1 LETYESIRLLRI
13 LLGELESG
21 PLLVPFPD
29 ALPPGRIG
37 LTSIESPRGAA
48 IHWLR
53 SDQAGRVDRYHVRSA
68 SYANWPA
75 VPLAALTAIVPDF
88 PLVNKSFELCYS
100 CTDR

>member
-1 LETYESIRLLRI
+1 MPET
-13 LLGELESG
+13 
-21 PLLVPFPD
+21 
-29 ALPPGRIG
+29 LPAWGIG
-37 LTSIESPRGAA
+37 LSAIETPRGAA

-53 SDQAGRVDRYHVRSA
+53 VDGAGRVDRYHLRSP

-75 VPLAALTAIVPDF
+75 VPLAAMTSIIPDF